1 MTEHRESAAIRA
13 AETGLCPD
21 CQTPRTDLTVPCPA
35 CGAPAVTPPLVAP
48 APAPGGRAPSQTQEV
63 RKVVLDALM
72 QVRAADL
79 EPYIGLRYLSKL
91 FRVMA
96 IIIALLLI
104 AEIVTGFV
112 TQGSAAVPTLLGEAS
127 KLLVL
132 AGLMWGIGDLAILLI
147 DIGHDVRATRILMGR
162 QAAHHIADH
171 HGKEGVKES
180 EKPRAPRG
188 ERGPR

>member
-1 MTEHRESAAIRA
+1 MSESRETAAIRGGA
-13 AETGLCPD
+13 SGICPD
-21 CQTPRTDLTVPCPA
+21 CQTPRNDMGVPCPA
-35 CGAPAVTPPLVAP
+35 CGAPAVIPPP
-48 APAPGGRAPSQTQEV
+48 AATGRPHSATQEM
-63 RKVVLDALM
+63 RKQVLDTLM
-72 QVRAADL
+72 QVRGADL

-96 IIIALLLI
+96 IIIGLLLI
-104 AEIVTGFV
+104 AEVITGLV
-112 TQGSAAVPTLLGEAS
+112 SQGSSAVPTLLGEAS

-162 QAAHHIADH
+162 QAAHHIQEH
-171 HGKEGVKES
+171 HDRTGE
-180 EKPRAPRG
+180 PRERK

>member
-1 MTEHRESAAIRA
+1 MSENRETAAIRGGA
-13 AETGLCPD
+13 SGVCPD
-21 CQTPRTDLTVPCPA
+21 CQTPRADMSVPCPA
-35 CGAPAVTPPLVAP
+35 CGAPAVIAPPVP
-48 APAPGGRAPSQTQEV
+48 TGRPHSATQEM
-63 RKVVLDALM
+63 RKQVLDTLM
-72 QVRAADL
+72 QVRGADL

-96 IIIALLLI
+96 IIIGLLML
-104 AEIVTGFV
+104 AEIVTGLV
-112 TQGSAAVPTLLGEAS
+112 SQGSSAVPTLLGEAS

-162 QAAHHIADH
+162 QAAHHLQEH
-171 HGKEGVKES
+171 QERTGGERK
-180 EKPRAPRG
+180 